1 MRRVAMRSSVP
12 PDADEA
18 PERAHRRRRRLARS
32 VVAVLGV
39 ALLVAGCGVEGQDLT
54 GTDQTQDSTAPAG
67 LDPAEATVSKE
78 QLASTDPDSPERTV
92 LTWWRAVQ
100 SRDAEGVIDSY
111 TKKVRKD
118 LPGGFEFSVVSLI
131 APVASSAA
139 ISIASVETNGGKGGK
154 QGDKDK
160 GSGGDDADK
169 AMLYATLDTTA
180 PRFAGSLALPLKTED
195 GAWKIDDSTF
205 LVALASQYNSDLQSF
220 GNAAQSLSEASGE
233 TTTGG

>member
-1 MRRVAMRSSVP
+1 MRRVAMRSSAL
-12 PDADEA
+12 PDANEV
-18 PERAHRRRRRLARS
+18 PERARRRRRPARS

-54 GTDQTQDSTAPAG
+54 GTDQTQESSAPAG

-78 QLASTDPDSPERTV
+78 QLDATDPDSPERTV

-100 SRDAEGVIDSY
+100 SRDSEGVIDSY
-111 TKKVRKD
+111 TKKVRED
-118 LPGGFEFSVVSLI
+118 LPGGFNFSVVSLI
-131 APVASSAA
+131 APVASTAA
-139 ISIASVETNGGKGGK
+139 ISIASVETNGGKDGK
-154 QGDKDK
+154 GDKDK

-180 PRFAGSLALPLKTED
+180 PRFAGSLALPLKIED

-205 LVALASQYNSDLQSF
+205 LVALASQYNSDLQQF
-220 GNAAQSLSEASGE
+220 GNAAQSLAQGGGAP
-233 TTTGG
+233 TG